1 MLDYETLKLIW
12 WLIVGVVLIGFAIMD
27 GHDMGVGSLLPLLG
41 KNDNE
46 RRIII
51 NSVAPH
57 WDGNQVWF
65 ITAGAGTFAA
75 WPVVY
80 SIAFSG
86 LYWAM
91 LLLLAALFFRPVGF
105 EYRSKIATP
114 RWRKNWD
121 WGIFVG
127 SAIPSLLFGVAFGNL
142 LLGIPFQLDDTMRS
156 TYTGNFFQLLHPF
169 ALICGVVSLSL
180 LIFQGATFLAH
191 RTEGELQLRVKKTAR
206 LLAIILLITFSSAG
220 VWMLFLK
227 GIVIDNMPNPND
239 IINPLMKTAHY
250 ETGAWL
256 NNYKAAP
263 ILWLIPALV
272 YVMILTTIGLQIT
285 KHTLLAFVTSSLAVA
300 CTILTAAVAL
310 FPFVLPS
317 NTHPGMSI
325 TLWDGSSSYYTLM
338 VMLIVVLIFVPMILT
353 YTAWSYHVMRGKL
366 TVDYIEANDKTLY

>member
-1 MLDYETLKLIW
+1 MLDYEMLKLIW

-27 GHDMGVGSLLPLLG
+27 GHDMGVGTLLPFLG
-41 KNDNE
+41 KNDTE

-65 ITAGAGTFAA
+65 ITAGAGVFAA

-105 EYRSKIATP
+105 EYRSKIASD

-121 WGIFVG
+121 WGIFAG

-142 LLGIPFQLDDTMRS
+142 LLGIPFQLDDNMRS

-169 ALICGVVSLSL
+169 ALICGVVSLTL

-191 RTEGELQLRVKKTAR
+191 RTEGDLQVRVKKTACVVG
-206 LLAIILLITFSSAG
+206 IIMLVAFSAAG
-220 VWMLFLK
+220 VWVFFLQ
-227 GIVIDNMPNPND
+227 GIMIESMPNPNG
-239 IINPLMKTAHY
+239 IINPLMKTVVT
-250 ETGAWL
+250 ENGAWL
-256 NNYKAAP
+256 NNYKAMP
-263 ILWLIPALV
+263 ILWIVPALV
-272 YVMILTTIGLQIT
+272 YAMILATIGLQAA
-285 KHTLLAFVTSSLAVA
+285 KRTLLAFVTSSLAVA
-300 CTILTAAVAL
+300 CTILTAAIAL

-317 NTHPGMSI
+317 STNPGMSI
-325 TLWDGSSSYYTLM
+325 TLWDGSSSYYTLV

-353 YTAWSYHVMRGKL
+353 YTAWSYYVMRGTL
-366 TVDYIEANDKTLY
+366 TSEYIEANDKTLY